1 MISSDLQLDE
11 IGRALSERA
20 VDVYQIDGV
29 ELISRWFHS
38 GNDCDLMVWLDGEN
52 ELVRF
57 QFNISGQI
65 VDWNRLAGFKTGL
78 IVETEYVRDNK
89 SGVKDVMMT
98 ETINYD
104 KSASQVAINTAKKVL
119 LAAREI
125 RAPWREKMVRLL
137 ASDRTRPMATVSRE
151 ARPRFWSRFKHWV
164 AG

>member
-1 MISSDLQLDE
+1 MIASDLQLDE

-52 ELVRF
+52 QLVRF

-65 VDWNRLAGFKTGL
+65 VDWNKLAGFKTGL
-78 IVETEYVRDNK
+78 IIETEYVQ
-89 SGVKDVMMT
+89 GTQGAAKDVMMS

-104 KSASQVAINTAKKVL
+104 KSASQGAIQMAGKVL

-137 ASDRTRPMATVSRE
+137 ASDGTRPAASASRE